1 MQVLHSRIGAVAKT
15 FPGASVRGETTGV
28 DRLSLSLSVKYC
40 SLGHCD
46 GVQGTF
52 KKLPRASLSRSRS
65 RNLAKEKKWRDER
78 DSSKEIYNNTS
89 ARTAQPARER
99 ERKINTHTRSR
110 LAGSLYTYIHGCV
123 CVYGCVGK
131 CVCAKKRARG
141 LEVAEKRKKENET
154 SKSRTG
160 KRRKKLV
167 VVKCTSFN
175 NRTARQGVVHM
186 SESGGRLSNASFFL
200 RLFCWRA
207 PEDPEGGPA
216 KYLAMP
222 KIDPPPAV

>member
-1 MQVLHSRIGAVAKT
+1 MLHSRIRAVAKT
-15 FPGASVRGETTGV
+15 FQGAIVRGETTGV

-89 ARTAQPARER
+89 ARTAQPASQRER
-99 ERKINTHTRSR
+99 EEDQYTHTQQASR
-110 LAGSLYTYIHGCV
+110 FFVHIHTWMCV
-123 CVYGCVGK
+123 CLWMCRQV

>member
-1 MQVLHSRIGAVAKT
+1 MVFRELSKSSLA
-15 FPGASVRGETTGV
+15 
-28 DRLSLSLSVKYC
+28 RLSLARAHAIWPKRRN
-40 SLGHCD
+40 G
-46 GVQGTF
+46 GT
-52 KKLPRASLSRSRS
+52 
-65 RNLAKEKKWRDER
+65 KETALKR
-78 DSSKEIYNNTS
+78 YTTTQ
-89 ARTAQPARER
+89 AHAQPSQPER

-222 KIDPPPAV
+222 KIDPPPAVWNIDIKPPQTGSQ